1 MPRRR
6 LHVAWAWFKVPVTAV
21 SAGAFWW
28 MAASFYQAINRYD
41 PAASSRLIGGARTM
55 MAEPWQP
62 VAVALPALIYSI
74 VVLVMMR
81 SRETRDYFAA
91 A

>member
-1 MPRRR
+1 

-62 VAVALPALIYSI
+62 LAVAAVALVYPV
-74 VVLVMMR
+74 VVLVLICSQTVR
-81 SRETRDYFAA
+81 QYFAGGD
-91 A
+91 